1 MTTATARAN
10 LKLRDIQVV
19 ELATPAHMLLTI
31 MEQVQARGFEL
42 RADVVKHLGNAAI
55 IPFTKLDEVGV
66 ARVARRVEDVAQTLL
81 RDLSADDPRHAL
93 YVAAMFTL
101 MLVDKGL
108 YADPRSQAVLVS
120 MLLIEDIK
128 DSRPD
133 VDGQGPVW
141 RLEEQKWNEE
151 AKKLLSRAN
160 LMGLYLSDDVSGT
173 MQLSA

>member
-55 IPFTKLDEVGV
+55 LPFTKLDEVG
-66 ARVARRVEDVAQTLL
+66 VARRVEDVAQTLL

-93 YVAAMFTL
+93 YVSAMFVL

-160 LMGLYLSDDVSGT
+160 LMGLYLSDDASGT
-173 MQLSA
+173 VQLSA

>member
-10 LKLRDIQVV
+10 LKLRDQQVV
-19 ELATPAHMLLTI
+19 ELAVPAHMLILV
-31 MEQVQARGFEL
+31 MEQVHRTGYEL
-42 RADVVKHLGNAAI
+42 RADVVRHLSHAAVL
-55 IPFTKLDEVGV
+55 PFTKLDELSV
-66 ARVARRVEDVAQTLL
+66 ARVARRVEDVATTML
-81 RDLSADDPRHAL
+81 RDLNSDDPRHAL
-93 YVAAMFTL
+93 YVSAMFVL

-108 YADPRSQAVLVS
+108 YADVKGQAVLVS

-160 LMGLYLSDDVSGT
+160 LMGLYLSDDASGT
-173 MQLSA
+173 VQLSA